1 MIKAHAQQDGN
12 CQETTIELCPA
23 QQVAFERLLR
33 LLSIGNVCVLHGN
46 CGLGR
51 TTVLRRLRA
60 ETDGAFLNMKDFTDA
75 IRSQH
80 PTT

>member
-1 MIKAHAQQDGN
+1 
-12 CQETTIELCPA
+12 
-23 QQVAFERLLR
+23 
-33 LLSIGNVCVLHGN
+33 
-46 CGLGR
+46 
-51 TTVLRRLRA
+51 LRRLRA